1 MVECAGLE
9 IRYTGLRYRGFESLP
24 FRQDTLAGPLT
35 VGRRG
40 TVRECSIV
48 HLGADARTTQRLFGR
63 DVTQPA
69 RTLSAS
75 AIYAARRRAAW
86 PT

>member
-1 MVECAGLE
+1 VVECAGLE

-40 TVRECSIV
+40 TVRECS
-48 HLGADARTTQRLFGR
+48 RLFGR